1 MRKEETTMKKAS
13 FRRLTALL
21 AVLTLLFALPA
32 GAENAQDGDDGSRL
46 LTYAGSFPR

>member
-1 MRKEETTMKKAS
+1 MRKEETAMKKAS

-32 GAENAQDGDDGSRL
+32 GAETRRTG
-46 LTYAGSFPR
+46 TTVPVC